1 MPMSGANFRELETL
15 EVLLPRIRRM
25 RTSENAVYAKFG
37 CAPARRVYLRRDHN
51 TSSGY
56 YRSLMYERL
65 CTSDTLHKKT
75 ASPGCGWTLG
85 ANCAS
90 QFSRSPAVASR
101 HHLQRIHATGV
112 ASVLPIGNV
121 GPALHRPDRLRMFR
135 RRNIDTVNF
144 REFRLCE
151 LRDNGVLGSSP

>member
-1 MPMSGANFRELETL
+1 MLMAGANFREGATP

-25 RTSENAVYAKFG
+25 RTSENSVTAKFG

-90 QFSRSPAVASR
+90 QFSRSPAVARR
-101 HHLQRIHATGV
+101 HDVQRIHATKS
-112 ASVLPIGNV
+112 ATSTCFSAETTSWP
-121 GPALHRPDRLRMFR
+121 RPDRLRVSR
-135 RRNIDTVNF
+135 RRDIDTAN
-144 REFRLCE
+144 
-151 LRDNGVLGSSP
+151 